1 MTLVLRAG
9 PSPDD
14 TEWVFNVRLPPPP
27 KRPGMGVHV
36 AFTAEAIRLDW
47 TLFPANRILQ
57 SDDTTKFVLASFDGL
72 RFPNRPP
79 STNRDYKLRF
89 FKAGL
94 HLNGV
99 EYRFYG
105 HSNRQLVRSWTVD
118 IGHECL
124 TLAIAFRQLL
134 PQGWNRSR
142 ARTTHQQL
150 RRVWE
155 DQERC
160 KMCAPT
166 HSLPH
171 SS

>member
-1 MTLVLRAG
+1 M
-9 PSPDD
+9 
-14 TEWVFNVRLPPPP
+14 
-27 KRPGMGVHV
+27 
-36 AFTAEAIRLDW
+36 FTAEAIWLDW

-57 SDDTTKFVLASFDGL
+57 SDDPTKFILASFDGL
-72 RFPNRPP
+72 RSPNRPP
-79 STNRDYKLRF
+79 STNRDYKLWF
-89 FKAGL
+89 FNKAGL
-94 HLNGV
+94 HLNGI
-99 EYRFYG
+99 EYCFYG
-105 HSNRQLVRSWTVD
+105 HSNSQLVHSWIVN
-118 IGHECL
+118 IGHGCL
-124 TLAIAFRQLL
+124 ILAIAFRQLL